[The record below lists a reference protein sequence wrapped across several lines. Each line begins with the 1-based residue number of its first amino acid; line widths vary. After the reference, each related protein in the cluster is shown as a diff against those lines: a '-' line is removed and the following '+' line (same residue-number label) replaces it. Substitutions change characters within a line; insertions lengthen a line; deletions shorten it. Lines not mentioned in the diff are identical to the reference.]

1 MLSEGQGLI
10 NIEKR
15 VILASLIVVGGS
27 LIFYSLPVFLG
38 TFLGSS
44 IVIINLLWLRSII
57 SRLLFKGGK
66 KLYTILQLI
75 LKVLIVFAFVAGMIY
90 FSMKGF
96 LNIWAFLVGLS
107 TLFLGVLLEGLI
119 SFLRSE

>member
-1 MLSEGQGLI
+1 MSEGQGLI